1 MLAGVMLDGPAAR
14 LAGMLDP
21 AFLAEAGWDP
31 ASRVLS
37 LPAGHPLLGR
47 TLCRADGCPATAQG
61 TKTGWLCQSCFARL
75 RRAGMSA
82 EQIGALP
89 RVPTAPP
96 RPAGCLVPGCE
107 RMSPGGRQG
116 QRTGLC
122 GAHSQQFRRTAG
134 MTIQRFLADP
144 AVRPLTAMGPC
155 GVAACSR
162 RAESGRG
169 YCRAH
174 DLRWRVTVTA
184 APGTGQRH
192 WELTEPA
199 VSESGQV
206 SLRGLAPL
214 VAVQV
219 LFGIWQ
225 RTRSGAKITD
235 VNLRGVCDTL
245 RRRQSAS
252 IADCPPAAV
261 SAGRPAR
268 ALLAALARHV
278 RRGLADP
285 AAEQDSDVWDLA
297 IFGHQGR
304 LSFTGIS
311 QPWLARSA
319 KAWAAGELPRHRGGG
334 ASKVRAKVNALARLS
349 GSLRARGDHGMTP
362 ASLGRPDIEAFL
374 ARVAYLESAATI
386 SRCHRTVICQDV
398 QVLPGAEDAD
408 VSGVRDADVVTRK
421 GPAAGVAAG
430 LWW

>member
-37 LPAGHPLLGR
+37 LPASHPLLGR

-122 GAHSQQFRRTAG
+122 GAHSRQFRRTAG
-134 MTIQRFLADP
+134 MTIERFLADP

-261 SAGRPAR
+261 RPGGRPGRCWPPWPATSAAAWPIPPPSRTATSGTWPSSATR
-268 ALLAALARHV
+268 AGCRSPASASRGWPAQRRPGPRASCPATAAA
-278 RRGLADP
+278 GP
-285 AAEQDSDVWDLA
+285 
-297 IFGHQGR
+297 
-304 LSFTGIS
+304 
-311 QPWLARSA
+311 ARSR
-319 KAWAAGELPRHRGGG
+319 PRSTR
-334 ASKVRAKVNALARLS
+334 
-349 GSLRARGDHGMTP
+349 
-362 ASLGRPDIEAFL
+362 
-374 ARVAYLESAATI
+374 
-386 SRCHRTVICQDV
+386 
-398 QVLPGAEDAD
+398 LPGCPEAC
-408 VSGVRDADVVTRK
+408 
-421 GPAAGVAAG
+421 GPAAITG
-430 LWW
+430 